1 MVITGTKSYVQIEDD
16 EGNIARF
23 SGETCLGGF
32 YAYAE
37 NVSWI
42 RHTGEAADEDRIDL
56 IYKATQYG
64 KNNDIEVLF
73 FESNGKVMFE
83 TELRLKTEVYLCK
96 TYFVF
101 MAAVVLPLFFSVLFI
116 VILGVASPA
125 FNAAL
130 SIGAA
135 LAAAPFLIYGV
146 LVWRFRIVAEGEFVT
161 VRPGFGRRYGFHV
174 DEITRIV
181 RKTKMDM
188 GWEEVK
194 KIKIYAKHK
203 HVSLNRSMIGID
215 EMDAFLMR
223 HVAPM
228 KFINT
233 CEKS

>member
-1 MVITGTKSYVQIEDD
+1 M
-16 EGNIARF
+16 
-23 SGETCLGGF
+23 
-32 YAYAE
+32 
-37 NVSWI
+37 
-42 RHTGEAADEDRIDL
+42 
-56 IYKATQYG
+56 
-64 KNNDIEVLF
+64 
-73 FESNGKVMFE
+73 
-83 TELRLKTEVYLCK
+83 
-96 TYFVF
+96 
-101 MAAVVLPLFFSVLFI
+101 
-116 VILGVASPA
+116 ILGVASPA